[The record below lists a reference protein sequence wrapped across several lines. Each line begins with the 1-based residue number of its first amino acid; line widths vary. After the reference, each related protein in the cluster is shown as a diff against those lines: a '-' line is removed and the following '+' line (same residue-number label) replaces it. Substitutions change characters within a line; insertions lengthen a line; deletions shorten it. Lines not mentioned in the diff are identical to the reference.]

1 MGARRVD
8 RETAESVAVIAGSG
22 SFPEQVDYGMPIT
35 RIRYGS
41 VAGDAWPSQSSRAAS
56 APLIPLGLL
65 AAAVVIIFALLRMVT
80 RESSLYLSMH
90 RERMLIIMANSATE
104 MIFTPRWYTVAQVAQ
119 LLHYGESKVRM
130 LIITGQLRS
139 IKDGRSR
146 RILPEWVEAYVQDRA
161 KSTEDIW

>member
-1 MGARRVD
+1 MVSVWLDVLTRPKVDGGCRMGVRRVD

-22 SFPEQVDYGMPIT
+22 SFPEQVDYGMRIT

-41 VAGDAWPSQSSRAAS
+41 VAGDAWPSQSSRPAR

-90 RERMLIIMANSATE
+90 RER
-104 MIFTPRWYTVAQVAQ
+104 
-119 LLHYGESKVRM
+119 GC
-130 LIITGQLRS
+130 
-139 IKDGRSR
+139 
-146 RILPEWVEAYVQDRA
+146 
-161 KSTEDIW
+161 

>member
-1 MGARRVD
+1 VQCRLGDVSGGVLHRSSRWLDLVVSVWLDVLTRPKVDGGCRMGARRVD
-8 RETAESVAVIAGSG
+8 RETAESVAVIAGIG

-90 RERMLIIMANSATE
+90 RER
-104 MIFTPRWYTVAQVAQ
+104 
-119 LLHYGESKVRM
+119 GC
-130 LIITGQLRS
+130 
-139 IKDGRSR
+139 
-146 RILPEWVEAYVQDRA
+146 
-161 KSTEDIW
+161 

>member
-8 RETAESVAVIAGSG
+8 RETAESVAVIAGIG
-22 SFPEQVDYGMPIT
+22 TFPEQGDYGMRIT

-56 APLIPLGLL
+56 GPLIPLGLL

-90 RERMLIIMANSATE
+90 REREDVDHYGELGNRDDLYA
-104 MIFTPRWYTVAQVAQ
+104 PLVHRCPGGTVAQ
-119 LLHYGESKVRM
+119 LWGE
-130 LIITGQLRS
+130 
-139 IKDGRSR
+139 
-146 RILPEWVEAYVQDRA
+146 
-161 KSTEDIW
+161 